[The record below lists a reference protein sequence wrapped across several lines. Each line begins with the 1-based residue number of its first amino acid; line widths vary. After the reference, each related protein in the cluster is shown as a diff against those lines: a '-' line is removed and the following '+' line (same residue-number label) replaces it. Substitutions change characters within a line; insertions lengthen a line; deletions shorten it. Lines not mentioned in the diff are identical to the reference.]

1 MTLEMNYLDYQYK
14 GLKQGLEQGLE
25 QGRAE
30 QIKMLKK
37 LMESGAIGIKEAA
50 EAYGVTEEELK
61 HLLSEH

>member
-14 GLKQGLEQGLE
+14 GLKQGLE